1 MKLILWLMG
10 AAACLA
16 AEDFSYWIQPCSA
29 EIARASGCKA
39 DDPELARWA
48 LQAWRRAARTA
59 LDFPGAAEDRARI
72 RVYWASGRTRLY
84 GEAHPIMVDGKR
96 GSAIYVNPDVSQLG
110 EEIYSAASRDP
121 LLRDAIVY
129 LTCLHESGHALGLSH
144 TGKFE
149 DIMYNFG
156 YGGDIPEYFERYRRL
171 LNGRED
177 IRSHSGISDYDRKRL
192 LDLFRTQPSAAIR

>member
-1 MKLILWLMG
+1 VKLVLGLIF
-10 AAACLA
+10 AAACL

-29 EIARASGCKA
+29 GIAHESGCKSG
-39 DDPELARWA
+39 DPELARWA
-48 LQAWRRAARTA
+48 LQAWQRAARPA
-59 LDFPGAAEDRARI
+59 LAFPRAEEDHARI
-72 RVYWASGRTRLY
+72 RVYWASGRRQLY

-96 GSAIYVNPDVSQLG
+96 GAAIYVNPDVSELG
-110 EEIYSAASRDP
+110 DEIYAAARRDP

-149 DIMYNFG
+149 DIMYSFG
-156 YGGDIPEYFERYRRL
+156 YGGDIPEYFHRYRRL

-177 IRSHSGISDYDRKRL
+177 IRNHSGFSAYDRKRL
-192 LDLFRTQPSAAIR
+192 LDLFQTQPGAAIR